1 MGLASEFGKTLLS
14 RGMLE
19 RRPLQQAFQRRMS
32 IELYNRREYNRFLTP
47 DQYRSSALS
56 LEKTADARFQ

>member
-1 MGLASEFGKTLLS
+1 
-14 RGMLE
+14 MLE

-56 LEKTADARFQ
+56 LEKTVDARFQ